1 MAGYAA
7 DDELAGGE
15 AGPGLGAKAPP
26 VELTFTER
34 LNGVDWGDVPRSEP
48 DSGIGA
54 HAADTEYPAEFGT
67 GYSGDHSAAAHGIPD
82 YSVPGF
88 AYGEQDGGGMD
99 EGFGWL
105 LGPFGQHERLP
116 EPPPMVVDDFGDD
129 AAMVRPYAWT
139 RGRTRANYDL
149 KLETLV
155 STTEQGQDE
164 TLLPQLEHRAVSS
177 LCRYP
182 LSVAEVAAKL
192 SIPLGVARVI
202 LSDMAELGLISIH
215 RTFADDDIAAH
226 LVLMERVLS
235 GLRRL

>member
-1 MAGYAA
+1 MAGSEYAA
-7 DDELAGGE
+7 DEELAGGE
-15 AGPGLGAKAPP
+15 AGRGPTAPARP
-26 VELTFTER
+26 DDPAMVER
-34 LNGVDWGDVPRSEP
+34 LNGVPPG
-48 DSGIGA
+48 GNGA
-54 HAADTEYPAEFGT
+54 HAAEYPTEFGI
-67 GYSGDHSAAAHGIPD
+67 GCVGDHSAAGHRKPD
-82 YSVPGF
+82 YSG
-88 AYGEQDGGGMD
+88 AQDGPD

-105 LGPFGQHERLP
+105 LGPIGSDDP
-116 EPPPMVVDDFGDD
+116 TVDPPPPPLDEFGDD

-139 RGRTRANYDL
+139 RGRTKANYDL

-155 STTEQGQDE
+155 SSTELAEDE

>member
-1 MAGYAA
+1 MAGYGAE
-7 DDELAGGE
+7 DELAGGE
-15 AGPGLGAKAPP
+15 AGSGLGAQAPP
-26 VELTFTER
+26 DELTFADR
-34 LNGVDWGDVPRSEP
+34 LNGLGDPAEP
-48 DSGIGA
+48 DGRGA
-54 HAADTEYPAEFGT
+54 HAAGYPDELDT
-67 GYSGDHSAAAHGIPD
+67 GYTGDHSAAAHRIPD
-82 YSVPGF
+82 YS
-88 AYGEQDGGGMD
+88 GGGAH

-105 LGPFGQHERLP
+105 LGPFGEHTAP
-116 EPPPMVVDDFGDD
+116 EPPLPIDDFGDE

-149 KLETLV
+149 KLETLI
-155 STTEQGQDE
+155 STTELAQDE
-164 TLLPQLEHRAVSS
+164 TLLPQLEHREVSA

>member
-1 MAGYAA
+1 MTGYGA

-15 AGPGLGAKAPP
+15 AGSGRGAGPP
-26 VELTFTER
+26 P
-34 LNGVDWGDVPRSEP
+34 NGRGRPAGDPRAGE
-48 DSGIGA
+48 
-54 HAADTEYPAEFGT
+54 E
-67 GYSGDHSAAAHGIPD
+67 D
-82 YSVPGF
+82 YSFSFVP
-88 AYGEQDGGGMD
+88 E
-99 EGFGWL
+99 
-105 LGPFGQHERLP
+105 
-116 EPPPMVVDDFGDD
+116 DFGDE

-139 RGRTRANYDL
+139 RGRTKANYDL
-149 KLETLV
+149 KLETLI
-155 STTEQGQDE
+155 STTEQGQDD

>member
-1 MAGYAA
+1 MASHAAAA
-7 DDELAGGE
+7 DDEPVGGE
-15 AGPGLGAKAPP
+15 ADAGLGAPAPP
-26 VELTFTER
+26 GEVGFGPLSA
-34 LNGVDWGDVPRSEP
+34 VPP
-48 DSGIGA
+48 
-54 HAADTEYPAEFGT
+54 PAED
-67 GYSGDHSAAAHGIPD
+67 SEAQP
-82 YSVPGF
+82 SVG
-88 AYGEQDGGGMD
+88 
-99 EGFGWL
+99 L
-105 LGPFGQHERLP
+105 PFGLLAEHARGSGGHAVSAES
-116 EPPPMVVDDFGDD
+116 PMVRPVRPPVGPPDDLGDE

-139 RGRTRANYDL
+139 GGRTKANYDL
-149 KLETLV
+149 KLETLI
-155 STTEQGQDE
+155 STTDLGQDE
-164 TLLPQLEHRAVSS
+164 ARLPQLEHRAVSS

>member
-1 MAGYAA
+1 MSGYEGEDDVGGTA
-7 DDELAGGE
+7 DEPVFVTDYVDGGFGALVGDPAPEPTIDELVDE
-15 AGPGLGAKAPP
+15 AAL
-26 VELTFTER
+26 
-34 LNGVDWGDVPRSEP
+34 
-48 DSGIGA
+48 
-54 HAADTEYPAEFGT
+54 
-67 GYSGDHSAAAHGIPD
+67 
-82 YSVPGF
+82 
-88 AYGEQDGGGMD
+88 
-99 EGFGWL
+99 
-105 LGPFGQHERLP
+105 
-116 EPPPMVVDDFGDD
+116 
-129 AAMVRPYAWT
+129 VRPYAWT

-149 KLETLV
+149 KLETLI
-155 STTEQGQDE
+155 STAELAQDDSR
-164 TLLPQLEHRAVSS
+164 LRQLEHREVAV

>member
-1 MAGYAA
+1 MPGYAA
-7 DDELAGGE
+7 DEEPAGGE
-15 AGPGLGAKAPP
+15 AGRPGGQRPP
-26 VELTFTER
+26 
-34 LNGVDWGDVPRSEP
+34 NGF
-48 DSGIGA
+48 GIGHDGA
-54 HAADTEYPAEFGT
+54 VGPMERPPEPSPEPVAPSVSGECSVEFDTGYAGPGGRPAVVVSDYSAPSAAD
-67 GYSGDHSAAAHGIPD
+67 
-82 YSVPGF
+82 
-88 AYGEQDGGGMD
+88 
-99 EGFGWL
+99 GFGWL
-105 LGPFGQHERLP
+105 VLG
-116 EPPPMVVDDFGDD
+116 VDPGADREVGSLDDLGDE
-129 AAMVRPYAWT
+129 ASIVRPYAWT

-149 KLETLV
+149 KLETLI
-155 STTEQGQDE
+155 STTELAADE

-215 RTFADDDIAAH
+215 RTFAEDDIAAH

>member
-1 MAGYAA
+1 MASHGA

-15 AGPGLGAKAPP
+15 AGAGLGPAAPLDDVGFEILSPPPAEHGGAAAPP
-26 VELTFTER
+26 
-34 LNGVDWGDVPRSEP
+34 DSDVGYPF
-48 DSGIGA
+48 DFV
-54 HAADTEYPAEFGT
+54 TEYV
-67 GYSGDHSAAAHGIPD
+67 GDR
-82 YSVPGF
+82 
-88 AYGEQDGGGMD
+88 GGGGTD
-99 EGFGWL
+99 ELGLL
-105 LGPFGQHERLP
+105 LGSSVVNEPSVKSPVDALP
-116 EPPPMVVDDFGDD
+116 IDDLGDE

-139 RGRTRANYDL
+139 RGRTKANYDL
-149 KLETLV
+149 KLETLI
-155 STTEQGQDE
+155 STTDLGQDD
-164 TLLPQLEHRAVSS
+164 TLLQQLEHREVSS

>member
-1 MAGYAA
+1 MTGLGA
-7 DDELAGGE
+7 DGELAGGE
-15 AGPGLGAKAPP
+15 AGHGLGGQPP
-26 VELTFTER
+26 PEELTF
-34 LNGVDWGDVPRSEP
+34 
-48 DSGIGA
+48 
-54 HAADTEYPAEFGT
+54 ADDGGPHRF
-67 GYSGDHSAAAHGIPD
+67 SD
-82 YSVPGF
+82 YSV
-88 AYGEQDGGGMD
+88 DSDVRVNGGGTPG
-99 EGFGWL
+99 GFGWL
-105 LGPFGQHERLP
+105 LGPFGGSDDP
-116 EPPPMVVDDFGDD
+116 PNEPPVDDFGDE
-129 AAMVRPYAWT
+129 ASIVRPYAWT

-155 STTEQGQDE
+155 STTDLGEDD
-164 TLLPQLEHRAVSS
+164 TLLAQLEHRVVSQ

-192 SIPLGVARVI
+192 AIPLGVARVI

>member
-1 MAGYAA
+1 MAGYGT
-7 DDELAGGE
+7 DEVPAGGE
-15 AGPGLGAKAPP
+15 AGSSLGAQAPP
-26 VELTFTER
+26 DDGRIGRR
-34 LNGVDWGDVPRSEP
+34 LNGVPPTGN
-48 DSGIGA
+48 GA
-54 HAADTEYPAEFGT
+54 HAANSGYSSEFVTEYVNGHGGAGHRKSD
-67 GYSGDHSAAAHGIPD
+67 YSG
-82 YSVPGF
+82 PG
-88 AYGEQDGGGMD
+88 DGLE

-105 LGPFGQHERLP
+105 LGPIGSDDPSTPTPLP
-116 EPPPMVVDDFGDD
+116 IDEFGDD

-139 RGRTRANYDL
+139 GGRTKANYDL
-149 KLETLV
+149 KLETLI
-155 STTEQGQDE
+155 STTELADDE
-164 TLLPQLEHRAVSS
+164 TLLPQLEHRAVST

-182 LSVAEVAAKL
+182 LSVAEIAAKL

>member
-1 MAGYAA
+1 MAGSEHAA
-7 DDELAGGE
+7 DEERAGGE
-15 AGPGLGAKAPP
+15 AGGGPTAPARP
-26 VELTFTER
+26 DDPAMVER
-34 LNGVDWGDVPRSEP
+34 LTGVPPG
-48 DSGIGA
+48 GGA
-54 HAADTEYPAEFGT
+54 HSADPGYPAEFGT
-67 GYSGDHSAAAHGIPD
+67 GYFGGHSVAGHRKAD
-82 YSVPGF
+82 YSG
-88 AYGEQDGGGMD
+88 ALGGQYD
-99 EGFGWL
+99 GFGWL
-105 LGPFGQHERLP
+105 LGPVDPDGP
-116 EPPPMVVDDFGDD
+116 AVDPPPPIDEFGDD

-139 RGRTRANYDL
+139 RGRTKANYDL

-155 STTEQGQDE
+155 SSTDLADDE
-164 TLLPQLEHRAVSS
+164 TLLPQLEHRTVSA

>member
-1 MAGYAA
+1 MAGN
-7 DDELAGGE
+7 E
-15 AGPGLGAKAPP
+15 AGSEAIGWVDESWPGAKAPP
-26 VELTFTER
+26 DGLMFDGVPFDSATFENEPAGTALADVDTPAVGYPFEFATEY
-34 LNGVDWGDVPRSEP
+34 VDNDVTTGDVDCP
-48 DSGIGA
+48 GA
-54 HAADTEYPAEFGT
+54 GDATFGSPIDEFADE
-67 GYSGDHSAAAHGIPD
+67 
-82 YSVPGF
+82 
-88 AYGEQDGGGMD
+88 
-99 EGFGWL
+99 
-105 LGPFGQHERLP
+105 
-116 EPPPMVVDDFGDD
+116 

-139 RGRTRANYDL
+139 RGRTKANYDL
-149 KLETLV
+149 KLETLI
-155 STTEQGQDE
+155 STTELGEDE

-182 LSVAEVAAKL
+182 LSVAEIAAKL

>member
-1 MAGYAA
+1 MSGHAA

-15 AGPGLGAKAPP
+15 AGPGFGVPP
-26 VELTFTER
+26 EELTFA
-34 LNGVDWGDVPRSEP
+34 
-48 DSGIGA
+48 DSGTGA
-54 HAADTEYPAEFGT
+54 HAADTEPPVER
-67 GYSGDHSAAAHGIPD
+67 DEHGVAD
-82 YSVPGF
+82 YSL
-88 AYGEQDGGGMD
+88 ARTD

-105 LGPFGQHERLP
+105 LGPFGP
-116 EPPPMVVDDFGDD
+116 SDPTEPPLLADPPIDDFGDD

-155 STTEQGQDE
+155 STTDPGQDE
-164 TLLPQLEHRAVSS
+164 SLVQQLEHREVSS